1 MIYRALV
8 KCAFS
13 LLVVCGLSET
23 EAAFGQRA
31 EKMRVLSDTY
41 FKDITLRKQTEASKA
56 TVRQTTEVL
65 PNGDI
70 EYTVA
75 EWPSGK
81 VLSNKVI
88 AYEEPFYTRREGK
101 TTIDYNFPLVYAA
114 VSPDTLAAIPV
125 GDYGKP
131 NPTAGYEPPKI
142 AGKSP
147 DINYYL
153 SQQVNY
159 PDFAREGDIS
169 GEVVVQ
175 FKVNEQGETQDVA
188 IVKGVHPS
196 LDKETMRVFRMV
208 RFARPAMW
216 NGKPY
221 TGMLTMP
228 VKYLLE

>member
-1 MIYRALV
+1 MIYRALA
-8 KCAFS
+8 KWAFPL
-13 LLVVCGLSET
+13 LLVFGLLGT

-31 EKMRVLSDTY
+31 EKTHVLSDTY
-41 FKDITLRKQTEASKA
+41 FKDKTLRKQTEASNA
-56 TVRQTTEVL
+56 TARQTAAVL

-81 VLSNKVI
+81 VLSNEII

-114 VSPDTLAAIPV
+114 VSPDTLAAILV

-131 NPTAGYEPPKI
+131 NPTAGYESPKVT
-142 AGKSP
+142 GKSP

-153 SQQVNY
+153 AQQVNY
-159 PDFAREGDIS
+159 PGFAREGGIS
-169 GEVVVQ
+169 GKVVVQ
-175 FKVNEQGETQDVA
+175 FKVNRQGETQDVA
-188 IVKGVHPS
+188 IVRGVHPS
-196 LDKETMRVFRMV
+196 LDKETMRVFRIV
-208 RFARPAMW
+208 RFAQPAMW
-216 NGKPY
+216 NGEPY
-221 TGMLTMP
+221 TGTLTVP